1 MKIPDS
7 IEMMEK
13 IRGLLGQ
20 TKTFNLME
28 ANTLIIGLG
37 GTGIGYAA
45 EIRKQL
51 SARYTSD
58 ILAGYVDFL
67 FIDNDTKEFS
77 KKRGITL
84 NVDGIQLSA
93 AGVLAY
99 KNGIPGRVTPW
110 YNAKVKADTLLTATG
125 AGGFR
130 MIGRTLL
137 LENTGKLEGVLLPL
151 LEKYSKSAEKRQTNI
166 IIIAG
171 ISGGLGSGTFIDMP
185 YFIRELI
192 NVHYPQAFGNT
203 LSILGMFELP
213 DSTAEGIIR
222 NSGDHQISP
231 EDRWRLYSN
240 GYAALKE
247 LNFFMIPYE
256 EGEDAVRNMPYA
268 AYFGEKLVTSQE
280 QVYKQVMLF
289 SRITSKDGVLSYKD
303 PDDPAKSEYL
313 QGALPEIINLMIS
326 TPVYSNAQDIGED
339 NETNTMRG
347 QSDFASVLVNTPSR
361 LYARE
366 QMFYLTMGA
375 AKLEIPLDKILISII
390 ARIFIGLKEK
400 WAVVP
405 TEEDVIA
412 FRNVIY
418 VAAEGE
424 DLDAALDRG
433 LRYVIRR
440 LSENDLTSDDVAE
453 KIKSK
458 FNTWVGENITDTYFQ
473 DEFIRQTEKLCDT
486 YGPSYVMF
494 MLNGSVNGKN
504 IGICHH
510 IKTEIEDMTI
520 PGVGDFSKEQG
531 AYKGKIIPLG
541 KEKVKDAL
549 TRALRRSCEGYKT
562 ARKKDI
568 LEGRLL
574 TASDRNNRIYTPIT
588 ALIETFSGVLGGTIH
603 YSTEIRRNNTD
614 KGEVFSW
621 DFSDV
626 PWDDVNA
633 RVAEMFVKVVKHNDN
648 KEGEEITGKLWK
660 LDEKGLRDQSPISF
674 RAYNELVPIRIEAEG
689 RNPSRISDVYSITEV
704 LKIGGMRI
712 GEFDFDDVSKNLFTK
727 FLNAKENDSAYDLLE
742 QVIMKVVEK
751 VKSLSFAALLL
762 MAREKAG
769 NWAETDLTQLMNDDS
784 KTGKNTRTG
793 YYKETLVNFSKNI
806 RYSFPLSYN
815 AQDNAEAGLKKF
827 AFMCIPA
834 IDDEAFE
841 NALKDLGIATSGKR
855 LNLRSRNLMLDA
867 TIYFKFGLSL
877 YGFINECKKAYEERK
892 AGQFYNGTRAPEFT
906 PGLHLAEGPGEHMDW
921 RNLPDIGTR

>member
-1 MKIPDS
+1 MRIPDTV
-7 IEMMEK
+7 EMMEK

-20 TKTFNLME
+20 TKTFDLME

-58 ILAGYVDFL
+58 TLAGYVDFL

-93 AGVLAY
+93 AGILAY
-99 KNGIPGRVTPW
+99 KNGIPGRVAPW
-110 YNAKVKADTLLTATG
+110 YNAKVKADTLLTSTG

-137 LENTGKLEGVLLPL
+137 LENTGKLETALLPL
-151 LEKYSKSAEKRQTNI
+151 LQKYSKSAERRQTNI

-185 YFIRELI
+185 YFIRDLI

-203 LSILGMFELP
+203 LSVLGMFELP
-213 DSTAEGIIR
+213 DSTSEGIIR
-222 NSGDHQISP
+222 NSGAISP

-256 EGEDAVRNMPYA
+256 KEKDAVRNVPYA
-268 AYFGEKLVTSQE
+268 AYFGEKLVTSEE

-326 TPVYSNAQDIGED
+326 TPVYSNAQDIGGDE
-339 NETNTMRG
+339 ETNTMRG

-375 AKLEIPLDKILISII
+375 AKLEIPLDKILIAII
-390 ARIFIGLKEK
+390 SRIFIGLKEK
-400 WAVVP
+400 WNVVP
-405 TEEDVIA
+405 AEEDVMA

-418 VAAEGE
+418 VVADGE

-433 LRYVIRR
+433 LRYIIRR
-440 LSENDLTSDDVAE
+440 LSENDLKSDDVAE

-458 FNTWVGENITDTYFQ
+458 FDTWVRENITDTYFQ

-494 MLNGSVNGKN
+494 MLNGRVNGKN

-510 IKTEIEDMTI
+510 IRTEIDGMPI

-541 KEKVKDAL
+541 MEKVKDAL
-549 TRALRRSCEGYKT
+549 IKALRRSCEGYKT
-562 ARKKDI
+562 AHKKFI

-574 TASDRNNRIYTPIT
+574 TASDRNNRIYDRIT
-588 ALIETFSGVLGGTIH
+588 ALIETFSGVLEGTIH
-603 YSTEIRRNNTD
+603 YSTEIRRDNTG

-633 RVAEMFVKVVKHNDN
+633 RVAEMFVKVVKHKDN
-648 KEGEEITGKLWK
+648 TEGEEITGKLWK
-660 LDEKGLRDQSPISF
+660 LDQNGLREQAPISF
-674 RAYNELVPIRIEAEG
+674 RAYNDLVPIRIEAEG
-689 RNPSRISDVYSITEV
+689 RDPSRISDVYSITEV
-704 LKIGGMRI
+704 LKIGGARI
-712 GEFDFDDVSKNLFTK
+712 DEFNFDDVSKDLFTK
-727 FLNAKENDSAYDLLE
+727 FLHAKENDSAYDLLE
-742 QVIMKVVEK
+742 QVITGVVEK

-769 NWAETDLTQLMNDDS
+769 NWAETDLTKLMNDKS
-784 KTGKNTRTG
+784 ETGKNTRKG
-793 YYKETLVNFSKNI
+793 YYKEALANFSKNI
-806 RYSFPLSYN
+806 RYSFPLNYN
-815 AQDNAEAGLKKF
+815 AQDNAEAGLKKY

-834 IDDEAFE
+834 IEDEAFE
-841 NALKDLGIATSGKR
+841 SALAELGIETRGKR
-855 LNLRSRNLMLDA
+855 LSLKSRNLMLDA
-867 TIYFKFGLSL
+867 TIYFKFGLPL

-892 AGQFYNGTRAPEFT
+892 AGLFYNGTRAPEFT
-906 PGLHLAEGPGEHMDW
+906 PGLHLAEGSGEYMDW
-921 RNLPDIGTR
+921 RELPDIGAR